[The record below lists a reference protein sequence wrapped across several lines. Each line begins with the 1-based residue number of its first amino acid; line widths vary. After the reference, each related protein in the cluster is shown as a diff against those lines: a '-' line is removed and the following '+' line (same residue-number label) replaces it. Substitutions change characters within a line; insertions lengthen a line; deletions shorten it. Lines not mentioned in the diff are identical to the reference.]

1 MNFDLNLNWISLTA
15 LLPLIG
21 AVLLATLPKGAE
33 LRAKQ
38 LAFGTTLATALLAKG
53 RSTSGWSTPP
63 HCTAMHTAA
72 QN

>member
-38 LAFGTTLATALLAKG
+38 LAFGTTLATAASAIAMAVQFQ
-53 RSTSGWSTPP
+53 RDNTSL
-63 HCTAMHTAA
+63 
-72 QN
+72 